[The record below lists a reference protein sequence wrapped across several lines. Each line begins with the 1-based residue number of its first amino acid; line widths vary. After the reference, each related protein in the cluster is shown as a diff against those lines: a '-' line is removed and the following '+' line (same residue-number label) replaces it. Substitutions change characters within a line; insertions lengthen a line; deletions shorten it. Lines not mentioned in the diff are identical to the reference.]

1 MITLRRLG
9 VLTFSLLPICN
20 GAIGF
25 ALALSK
31 LPDILTN
38 SLSYFFTPY
47 PMLVNILVWIG
58 AISLGIT
65 LYVIHAKCSITYPIG
80 ENKFKRDNPILMFL
94 LILSTCIIMCCLFNE
109 YQESLLMLSRFFHG
123 HWIINIC
130 VLIGLLG
137 YFLVSVDRSSEFLEE
152 NIEKLTWKTV
162 SLMLIVSLA
171 VSNCFIHPQILPFWI
186 SYSVIACSALYLVRV
201 NFQSNSGRSVKSI
214 GQEVCKLILLLL
226 HATAEA
232 GLAAHGAKI
241 LGLNYGLSMT
251 SLIIFAMAI
260 FTLNL
265 GIETMVD
272 GSAMFSVEEPKSDNS
287 KREKSVN
294 QEVSEEPESVVGMK
308 KYLIVMIAATSSLS
322 IGAIGGYDLCDTF
335 GLNMVWVMIFSVSTL
350 IVEYTFMFKQFDQ
363 FVRKSISSMKA
374 ALIESDDAFKCFL
387 ESSDLSPPHASLV
400 RLVPNNGESTVQDR
414 LVQQPTGL

>member
-25 ALALSK
+25 ALAFSK

-80 ENKFKRDNPILMFL
+80 GNKFKRDNPILMFL

-123 HWIINIC
+123 NWIINIC

-137 YFLVSVDRSSEFLEE
+137 YFLVSVDRSSEFLED

-162 SLMLIVSLA
+162 SLVLIVSLA
-171 VSNCFIHPQILPFWI
+171 VSNCFIHPQILPLWI
-186 SYSVIACSALYLVRV
+186 SYSVIAYSALYLVRV
-201 NFQSNSGRSVKSI
+201 NFQSDSGRSFKSI

-241 LGLNYGLSMT
+241 LGLNYDLSMT

-272 GSAMFSVEEPKSDNS
+272 GSAMFSVD
-287 KREKSVN
+287 EKSTN
-294 QEVSEEPESVVGMK
+294 QKVSEELESAVGMK
-308 KYLIVMIAATSSLS
+308 KYLIVMIVATSSLS

-350 IVEYTFMFKQFDQ
+350 IVEYTFMFKQFEE
-363 FVRKSISSMKA
+363 FVGKSISSVKA
-374 ALIESDDAFKCFL
+374 ALIESNDAFEFSL
-387 ESSDLSPPHASLV
+387 SSSDLSTHAGHGQAAKAAPRVVVEAASNDQRV
-400 RLVPNNGESTVQDR
+400 R
-414 LVQQPTGL
+414 QQSAGR